1 MKTASDALVAE
12 YIANRPKSLRLHE
25 QATLLFPADGA
36 THSARVLN
44 PFRPYMSRAKG
55 SRKWDVDG
63 NEYIDFVMGHGALIL
78 GHSHPA
84 VVQALEQQVAR
95 GLLYGENHE
104 LEIEWA
110 TLIRKMMPVAERV
123 EFCTCGQEANMM
135 AIWLSRIF
143 TGRKKVLRF
152 RDNFHGWGEELVRKD
167 AAGVYAENV
176 VEIPFNDVDA
186 VARALATRE
195 YAILMTE
202 GGGAHMAGQVPIDD
216 GLLYALRGLTRDSG
230 TVWLIDEVVTG
241 FRDAPGG
248 WQSLKGVKPDLTT
261 IGKCAGGGLPV
272 GAVLGRADIMEA
284 LSPASPAARRIS
296 HSGTW
301 NANAAVA
308 AAGVAACTLYLDG
321 APHSA
326 ARAQGAYLREK
337 GNAALQARGIKGRL
351 YGRTIIHP
359 YFGPIERE
367 PEDASL
373 PPTRDGNKI
382 VGAEFGPVRDRLV
395 FHLLNR
401 GVSVLTAIGSAYFVM
416 SAVHT
421 TEDMETTMKAF
432 ESSLDAM
439 LAERSMPAT
448 LLGK

>member
-1 MKTASDALVAE
+1 MPDNADAVMKHYTASH
-12 YIANRPKSLRLHE
+12 ANSVELHARAV
-25 QATLLFPADGA
+25 QLFAAAGA
-36 THSARVLN
+36 THSARVMD
-44 PFRPYMSRAKG
+44 PFRPYVREARG

-84 VVQALEQQVAR
+84 VVKALGEQVAR
-95 GLLYGENHE
+95 GLLYGDNHE

-110 TLIRKMMPVAERV
+110 TLIQRMMPVAERI
-123 EFCTCGQEANMM
+123 EFCACGQEANMM

-143 TGRKKVLRF
+143 TGRRKVLRF
-152 RDNFHGWGEELVRKD
+152 RENFHGWGEELVRKD

-186 VARALATRE
+186 VRRALSTRE
-195 YAILMTE
+195 FAILMTE
-202 GGGAHMAGQVPIDD
+202 GGGAHMAGQVPIEDD
-216 GLLYALRGLTRDSG
+216 LLYSLRDLTKDTG

-248 WQSLKGVKPDLTT
+248 WQSLKGVRPDLTT

-284 LSPASPAARRIS
+284 LSPSAAPDRRIS

-308 AAGVAACTLYLDG
+308 AAGAAACRLYLDG
-321 APHSA
+321 SPQRA
-326 ARAQGAYLREK
+326 ARAAGDLMRDG
-337 GNAALQARGIKGRL
+337 GNRALKSRGIKGRL

-367 PEDASL
+367 TEDVSL
-373 PPTRDGNKI
+373 PPTRDIKKI
-382 VGAEFGPVRDRLV
+382 VGAEYGPVRDRLV

-416 SAVHT
+416 SSAHSK
-421 TEDMETTMKAF
+421 EDIDRTLEAF
-432 ESSLDAM
+432 EASLDAM
-439 LAERSMPAT
+439 IAEGSIPAS
-448 LLGK
+448 LR